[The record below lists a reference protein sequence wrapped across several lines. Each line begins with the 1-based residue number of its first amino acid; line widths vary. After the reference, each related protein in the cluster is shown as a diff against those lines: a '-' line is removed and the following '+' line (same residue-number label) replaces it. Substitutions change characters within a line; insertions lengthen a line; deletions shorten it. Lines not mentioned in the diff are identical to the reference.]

1 MDSRTQNSIRNVLFS
16 EAAYVVILLL
26 QFVNRSIFIQMLSD
40 DYLALNGLFSNVLA
54 VLSLAE
60 LGIGSAINFAM
71 YKPLKEND
79 IETVKSLM
87 MLYRRLYKIIGIFVL
102 TLGSVLAPFLKYLIK
117 DMPTNMPNIYLYFI
131 LYLLNSGITYF
142 CAYKRALIICDQ
154 KEYITTITSTLF
166 RILLLIL
173 QITILV
179 ISQNYT
185 LYLSV
190 MIMTSVL
197 ENLVIS
203 LIADK
208 IYPFL
213 KDREVRKLDS
223 VIAKNISKN
232 VYALI
237 FQRIG
242 EVIVYATD
250 DIIISKYVNFASV
263 GLYSNYSMLIQAVQ
277 TAAYRFFDAV
287 TASIGN
293 LAVTRDKEHVE
304 KILYRILFLNAWMF
318 SFCSVGLLCLL
329 QPFIRIWIGSEYLLS
344 DTTMLVIVINFYLEG
359 MRATMV
365 TFKRA
370 TGLFWQSRYKAI
382 AEGALNLVLSIPLA
396 VHFGVAGTLMGTII
410 STSCISAIVEPYALF
425 RYYFHKGFYQFMR
438 EQLKYAVI
446 TIGIAVL
453 TIAACRMVNMD
464 SLLAFV
470 IQMGLCLMVPNLCM
484 GIIFWKDENLIYFR
498 RHIKQFALFKK

>member
-1 MDSRTQNSIRNVLFS
+1 MKAVLF
-16 EAAYVVILLL
+16 
-26 QFVNRSIFIQMLSD
+26 
-40 DYLALNGLFSNVLA
+40 
-54 VLSLAE
+54 
-60 LGIGSAINFAM
+60 
-71 YKPLKEND
+71 
-79 IETVKSLM
+79 
-87 MLYRRLYKIIGIFVL
+87 
-102 TLGSVLAPFLKYLIK
+102 
-117 DMPTNMPNIYLYFI
+117 
-131 LYLLNSGITYF
+131 
-142 CAYKRALIICDQ
+142 
-154 KEYITTITSTLF
+154 
-166 RILLLIL
+166 
-173 QITILV
+173 
-179 ISQNYT
+179 
-185 LYLSV
+185 
-190 MIMTSVL
+190 
-197 ENLVIS
+197 IS

-344 DTTMLVIVINFYLEG
+344 DTTILVIVINFYLEG

-370 TGLFWQSRYKAI
+370 TGVFW
-382 AEGALNLVLSIPLA
+382 
-396 VHFGVAGTLMGTII
+396 
-410 STSCISAIVEPYALF
+410 
-425 RYYFHKGFYQFMR
+425 
-438 EQLKYAVI
+438 
-446 TIGIAVL
+446 
-453 TIAACRMVNMD
+453 
-464 SLLAFV
+464 
-470 IQMGLCLMVPNLCM
+470 
-484 GIIFWKDENLIYFR
+484 
-498 RHIKQFALFKK
+498 

>member
-1 MDSRTQNSIRNVLFS
+1 MKAVLF
-16 EAAYVVILLL
+16 
-26 QFVNRSIFIQMLSD
+26 
-40 DYLALNGLFSNVLA
+40 
-54 VLSLAE
+54 
-60 LGIGSAINFAM
+60 
-71 YKPLKEND
+71 
-79 IETVKSLM
+79 
-87 MLYRRLYKIIGIFVL
+87 
-102 TLGSVLAPFLKYLIK
+102 
-117 DMPTNMPNIYLYFI
+117 
-131 LYLLNSGITYF
+131 
-142 CAYKRALIICDQ
+142 
-154 KEYITTITSTLF
+154 
-166 RILLLIL
+166 
-173 QITILV
+173 
-179 ISQNYT
+179 
-185 LYLSV
+185 
-190 MIMTSVL
+190 
-197 ENLVIS
+197 IS

-344 DTTMLVIVINFYLEG
+344 DTTMLVIVINFY
-359 MRATMV
+359 
-365 TFKRA
+365 
-370 TGLFWQSRYKAI
+370 W
-382 AEGALNLVLSIPLA
+382 
-396 VHFGVAGTLMGTII
+396 
-410 STSCISAIVEPYALF
+410 C
-425 RYYFHKGFYQFMR
+425 
-438 EQLKYAVI
+438 
-446 TIGIAVL
+446 
-453 TIAACRMVNMD
+453 
-464 SLLAFV
+464 
-470 IQMGLCLMVPNLCM
+470 
-484 GIIFWKDENLIYFR
+484 
-498 RHIKQFALFKK
+498 

>member
-1 MDSRTQNSIRNVLFS
+1 MKAVLF
-16 EAAYVVILLL
+16 
-26 QFVNRSIFIQMLSD
+26 
-40 DYLALNGLFSNVLA
+40 
-54 VLSLAE
+54 
-60 LGIGSAINFAM
+60 
-71 YKPLKEND
+71 
-79 IETVKSLM
+79 
-87 MLYRRLYKIIGIFVL
+87 
-102 TLGSVLAPFLKYLIK
+102 
-117 DMPTNMPNIYLYFI
+117 
-131 LYLLNSGITYF
+131 
-142 CAYKRALIICDQ
+142 
-154 KEYITTITSTLF
+154 
-166 RILLLIL
+166 
-173 QITILV
+173 
-179 ISQNYT
+179 
-185 LYLSV
+185 
-190 MIMTSVL
+190 
-197 ENLVIS
+197 IS

-208 IYPFL
+208 IYP
-213 KDREVRKLDS
+213 
-223 VIAKNISKN
+223 
-232 VYALI
+232 YALI

-329 QPFIRIWIGSEYLLS
+329 QPVIRIWIGSEYLLS

-396 VHFGVAGTLMGTII
+396 VHFGVAVTLMGTII

-470 IQMGLCLMVPNLCM
+470 IQMGFCLMVPNLCM
-484 GIIFWKDENLIYFR
+484 GIIFWKDENFIYFR